1 MYDRAVENTPRD
13 ETSLVESTAPAAGR
27 LSLLVLGEQHIA
39 TYPLPTKGDIAIG
52 RSPRSDILIDD
63 ASISRNH
70 ATLAIGPPLTI
81 RDDGS
86 ANGTWIDGR
95 RIAPGEHVEI
105 AASEPVLVGSVTI
118 IIQRRPVPIR
128 PRRLWTHDYFE
139 VRLEEECAR
148 AHRNAGMFAVMRVR
162 SDKAAAVQEA
172 LTELA
177 RMSDVVGEYGPAE
190 YEVLL
195 VDATPHSA
203 QKAVLR
209 FVEGL
214 ARRGLAID
222 IGLACFP
229 HDGATPDELMQ
240 HAGRFGR
247 AETASER
254 PLDSSMIISDRAM
267 QEVYRLAS
275 RVAVGNIS
283 VLILGETGV
292 GKEVLAAHVH
302 RSSPRAAKPYLKLNC
317 SALTETLLE
326 SELFGHERGAF
337 TGAVKEKPGLL
348 ETADGG
354 TVFLD
359 EIGELPQATQVK
371 LLRVIE
377 ERVVLRVGGLEPRPI
392 DVRFVAATNRDLE
405 AEIARGNFRQDL
417 FYRLNGALLVIPPL
431 RERPGEI
438 IALAE
443 GFASHAAKQA
453 NLARTPAL
461 TRPALEALK
470 RYAWPGNIRE
480 LRNVM
485 ERAVLLCGG
494 HAITPAH
501 LPLEKMRVTFSGLA
515 TPKPPAPPVA
525 LDPEPELDRHVTMAD
540 LRAPGERAEKQRIVA
555 ALQQA
560 MGNQKRAA
568 ELLGMGR
575 RTLINKLDRYG
586 IARPRKRR
594 KP

>member
-1 MYDRAVENTPRD
+1 LVDHTTPRD
-13 ETSLVESTAPAAGR
+13 ETSLIESAPAASR
-27 LSLLVLGEQHIA
+27 LSLLVLGEHHIA
-39 TYPLPTKGDIAIG
+39 THPLPLKGEIAIG
-52 RSPRSDILIDD
+52 RSPRADILIDD
-63 ASISRNH
+63 GSISRNH
-70 ATLAIGPPLTI
+70 ATLAIGQALTI

-86 ANGTWIDGR
+86 ANGTWVGGR
-95 RIAPGEHVEI
+95 RIGRGERVEL
-105 AASEPVLVGSVTI
+105 AAGEPVLVGSVTI
-118 IIQRRPVPIR
+118 IVQRRPAPIR

-139 VRLEEECAR
+139 VRLDEECAR
-148 AHRNAGMFAVMRVR
+148 AHRNTGTFAVMRVR
-162 SDKAAAVQEA
+162 CEKPAAVQEA

-177 RMSDVVGEYGPAE
+177 RLADVVGEYGPGE

-195 VDATPHSA
+195 VDASPTSA
-203 QKAVLR
+203 EKAVLR

-214 ARRGLAID
+214 ARRGLTID
-222 IGLACFP
+222 VGLACFP
-229 HDGATPDELMQ
+229 HDGTTPDELMQ

-247 AETASER
+247 AETASEPR
-254 PLDSSMIISDRAM
+254 ADSSVIISDRAM
-267 QEVYRLAS
+267 QELYRLAS

-302 RSSPRAAKPYLKLNC
+302 RSSPRGAKPYLKLNC

-337 TGAVKEKPGLL
+337 TGAIKDKPGLL

-359 EIGELPQATQVK
+359 EIGELPLATQVK

-438 IALAE
+438 VALADV
-443 GFASHAAKQA
+443 FTLLAAKQA
-453 NLARTPAL
+453 GLARPPTV
-461 TRPALEALK
+461 THEALDALQ

-494 HAITPAH
+494 SAITPAH
-501 LPLEKMRVTFSGLA
+501 LPIEKMRVTFAGLA
-515 TPKPPAPPVA
+515 SPPEPAPP
-525 LDPEPELDRHVTMAD
+525 DEPPPVEREVTMAD
-540 LRAPGERAEKQRIVA
+540 LRGPGERAEKQRIVA
-555 ALQQA
+555 ALQQS
-560 MGNQKRAA
+560 MGNQKKAA
-568 ELLGMGR
+568 EILGIAR
-575 RTLINKLDRYG
+575 RTLINKLERYG
-586 IARPRKRR
+586 IARPRKRK